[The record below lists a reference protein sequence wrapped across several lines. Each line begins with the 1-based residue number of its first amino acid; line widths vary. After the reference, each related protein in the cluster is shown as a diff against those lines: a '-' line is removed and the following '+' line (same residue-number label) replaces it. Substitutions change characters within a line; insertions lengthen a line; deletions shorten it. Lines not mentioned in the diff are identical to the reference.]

1 MRALAVL
8 AILFSQLVSAQTYPV
23 KPPRLLVGFVPG
35 GGVDQTA
42 RIASAKLSE
51 IWGQAITVE
60 NKTGAGGTIAADT
73 TAKSAPDGYTLV
85 LCNVGSHGIGPSLY
99 KKLGYDAL
107 KDVTYIGLIGT
118 TPNVFVVHPSV
129 PANNV
134 VEFIAYAKANPG
146 KLSYGSSGVGTSTH
160 LGVELFRSLTGIQI
174 VHVPYKGGAQS
185 SADLLG
191 GQIQFLITNLPE
203 QVAYIKAGRTRALG
217 VSTTKR
223 SPQFPDVPTI
233 AEAGVPGYDVTVW
246 YGVCGPG
253 GMPRQLVERISADL
267 VKAVTSPEVV
277 KRYADAGVETAPN
290 TPQQFT
296 EFARAEQAKW
306 AAVVRDSGA
315 SAD

>member
-8 AILFSQLVSAQTYPV
+8 TILFAGSVAAQTYPA

-73 TAKSAPDGYTLV
+73 AAKSAPDGYTLV

-99 KKLGYDAL
+99 KKLGYDAV
-107 KDVTYIGLIGT
+107 KDVTYIGLIGL
-118 TPNVFVVHPSV
+118 TPNVLAVHPSV

-134 VEFIAYAKANPG
+134 AEFIAYAKANPG

-160 LGVELFRSLTGIQI
+160 LGVELLRSLTGIQI
-174 VHVPYKGGAQS
+174 VHVPYKGGAAS
-185 SADLLG
+185 SADLVG
-191 GQIQFLITNLPE
+191 GQVQFVITNLPE
-203 QVAYIKAGRTRALG
+203 QVGYIKAGRTRALG
-217 VSTTKR
+217 MSTAKR
-223 SPQFPDVPTI
+223 TPAFPDVPTI
-233 AEAGVPGYDVTVW
+233 GETVPGYEVTVW
-246 YGVCGPG
+246 YGICGPG
-253 GMPRQLVERISADL
+253 GMQKALVERINADL
-267 VKAVTSPEVV
+267 VKAVTSPEIV
-277 KRYADAGVETAPN
+277 KRYADAGVETAPG
-290 TPQQFT
+290 TAEQFT
-296 EFARAEQAKW
+296 EFARAEHVKW
-306 AAVVRDSGA
+306 AKVVRDSGA